1 MVPNLFGT
9 RDWFHGRQF
18 FHGHGVGG
26 LHLLLFI
33 YYLLCVYLAML
44 CGLWDLSSLTKDQT
58 PALGAQSS
66 NHWTTREFIYLFHYY
81 YLVVGFPG
89 GSDGKESA
97 CNVRDLNS
105 IPGSGRSPGGGNGNP
120 LQYPVYLPGKSHGQ
134 RSLVGY
140 SPWSHKQSDTNE
152 QLTHTHI

>member
-1 MVPNLFGT
+1 M
-9 RDWFHGRQF
+9 
-18 FHGHGVGG
+18 GG

-105 IPGSGRSPGGGNGNP
+105 IPG
-120 LQYPVYLPGKSHGQ
+120 
-134 RSLVGY
+134 
-140 SPWSHKQSDTNE
+140 
-152 QLTHTHI
+152 

>member
-1 MVPNLFGT
+1 M
-9 RDWFHGRQF
+9 
-18 FHGHGVGG
+18 GG

-44 CGLWDLSSLTKDQT
+44 CGLWDLSSPTKDQT

-105 IPGSGRSPGGGNGNP
+105 IPGSGRSSTVGNSNP
-120 LQYPVYLPGKSHGQ
+120 FQYSCLKISRQEEAGRLQSIRL
-134 RSLVGY
+134 
-140 SPWSHKQSDTNE
+140 QSQIRLQN
-152 QLTHTHI
+152 